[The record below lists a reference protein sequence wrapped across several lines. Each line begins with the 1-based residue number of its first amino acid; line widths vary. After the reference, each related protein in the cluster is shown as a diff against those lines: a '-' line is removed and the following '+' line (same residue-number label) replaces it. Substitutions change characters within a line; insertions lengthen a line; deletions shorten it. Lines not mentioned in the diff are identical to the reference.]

1 MTEGGI
7 EQTLMATGQR
17 VRKAKGRPFFFCP
30 QFRFFFKRMWEII
43 LIEYQGGNWKF
54 DHIQCSQNTI
64 NISQEVAAEFSTGT
78 DSFVRSERSGQS
90 TDCTNMLNNG

>member
-7 EQTLMATGQR
+7 EQTVMTTDQR
-17 VRKAKGRPFFFCP
+17 VRKAKGRPLFFSPKIPFFF
-30 QFRFFFKRMWEII
+30 QRMWEIS
-43 LIEYQGGNWKF
+43 LIEYQGGNWDF

-78 DSFVRSERSGQS
+78 DRFVRSQRSGQS
-90 TDCTNMLNNG
+90 TDCTDMLNNG